1 MSITLSDEQNVYV
14 QTSGKVVLNACPGS
28 GKTTTVAHKIY
39 SLIQNWEN
47 SFSTS
52 AGIVCLSF
60 TNVAKNEIA
69 EKFREINGFSL
80 PYPHLIST
88 IDSFVNS
95 YITLP
100 FAHKVKDIGK
110 RYRIIDD
117 MNYLN
122 SVLRSNWDLKNQFG
136 LLLHQ
141 FEPSKIDYTFKN
153 GITWD
158 GHDKSNNADFVRY
171 GKAVKT
177 IQYSYGLLKTSD
189 SAFFASLIFKKYPRL
204 AKYLAAKFP
213 YLIIDEAQDTSEI
226 QHSILEMLF
235 NEGLK
240 NIDLV
245 GDPYQCLYQWRDAS
259 PELFLQK
266 FDDTKNWKGI
276 YLTENRRSTKKIID
290 IFSVLRRK
298 TDKVI
303 IPVLD
308 SADDLPLHIIKYDSA
323 NYIDAISKYEKLCHE
338 KQYNSNIILV
348 RGNALKNS
356 LLGKE
361 SNYKPWNTS
370 LPYLLIESKIH
381 LQSNEIKEAV
391 RKIRRVII
399 WLFTP
404 DISFSDLKEKEHEL
418 KNDKETNSTIFNL
431 IRGLPSFDLSIKDWT
446 SQAQQYLKTD
456 LELLN
461 EPNFA
466 IRKKNVTKNGK
477 TLFDKATLDNP
488 VNKYFKKS
496 TTDNNI
502 PITNIHQVKGMTFD
516 SVLLILNSKN
526 HKENITLTDFN
537 LTEPLPSEKQRLIYV
552 AISRPRSLLC
562 IGVPNTTA
570 DHVLRNQFNDN
581 IIIL

>member
-1 MSITLSDEQNVYV
+1 MSITLSDEQKVYI
-14 QTSGKVVLNACPGS
+14 QTSGKVILNACPGS

-47 SFSTS
+47 NYSKN

-100 FAHKVKDIGK
+100 FAHKVKDVGK

-122 SVLRSNWDLKNQFG
+122 GVFLSNWNLKNQFG
-136 LLLHQ
+136 TLLHR
-141 FEPSKIDYTFKN
+141 FDPSKIDFTASN
-153 GITWD
+153 GIAWD
-158 GHDKSNNADFVRY
+158 GHDKSADTDFVKY
-171 GKAVKT
+171 GKAVKA
-177 IQYSYGLLKTSD
+177 IQFSNGLLKTSD
-189 SAFFASLIFKKYPRL
+189 SAFFALHIFKKFPQL

-226 QHSILEMLF
+226 QHSILEMLY
-235 NEGLK
+235 NEGLE

-266 FDDTKNWKGI
+266 FDDTENWKGI

-290 IFSVLRRK
+290 VFSVLRRN
-298 TDKVI
+298 TDKEIVPVI
-303 IPVLD
+303 NTD
-308 SADDLPLHIIKYDSA
+308 ADLPLHIIKYDIA
-323 NYIDAISKYEKLCHE
+323 NYAEAIGKYEQLCVD
-338 KQYNSNIILV
+338 NGFASNNILV
-348 RGNALKNS
+348 RGNTLKNS

-361 SNYKPWNTS
+361 TNYSPWNDS
-370 LPYLLIESKIH
+370 LPYLLIESRIH

-391 RKIRRVII
+391 KKVRRIVIG
-399 WLFTP
+399 LFSP
-404 DISFSDLKEKEHEL
+404 DISFADLKEKEQEL
-418 KNDKETNSTIFNL
+418 KNDKITNAAIFNL
-431 IRGLPSFDLSIKDWT
+431 IRGLPSFDLKIKDWT
-446 SQAQQYLKTD
+446 TQTQQYLKAE
-456 LELLN
+456 LELDN
-461 EPNFA
+461 EPDFK
-466 IRKKNVTKNGK
+466 IRKKNTVG
-477 TLFDKATLDNP
+477 FDKTTLEQP
-488 VNKYFKKS
+488 VNRYFKKAITDSNMPVS
-496 TTDNNI
+496 T
-502 PITNIHQVKGMTFD
+502 IHQVKGMTFD
-516 SVLLILNSKN
+516 SVFLILSANSTGQNISLKDFVL
-526 HKENITLTDFN
+526 KEAMPT
-537 LTEPLPSEKQRLIYV
+537 EKQRLIYV

-562 IGVPNTTA
+562 VGVPNTTTV
-570 DHVLRNQFNDN
+570 DELITQFSDQIVVL
-581 IIIL
+581 

>member
-14 QTSGKVVLNACPGS
+14 QTSGKVILNACPGS

-47 SFSTS
+47 SFSIN

-80 PYPHLIST
+80 PCPHLIST

-95 YITLP
+95 FITLP

-117 MNYLN
+117 IEYLN
-122 SVLRSNWDLKNQFG
+122 RIFQSNWKLNNEFG
-136 LLLHQ
+136 SLLHR
-141 FEPSKIDYTFKN
+141 FEPSKIDYTVTN

-158 GHDKSNNADFVRY
+158 GHDKSNEADFVKY
-171 GKAVKT
+171 GKAIKT
-177 IQYSYGLLKTSD
+177 LQFSYGLLKTSD
-189 SAFFASLIFKKYPRL
+189 SAFFAYHILKKYPRL
-204 AKYLAAKFP
+204 GKYLAAKFP

-226 QHSILEMLF
+226 QHSILEMLY

-266 FDDTKNWKGI
+266 FDDTVNWKGI

-290 IFSVLRRK
+290 VFSVLRRN
-298 TDKVI
+298 TDKAIVPVI
-303 IPVLD
+303 D
-308 SADDLPLHIIKYDSA
+308 TAADLPMHIIKYDSA
-323 NYIDAISKYEKLCHE
+323 NYADAIGKYEKLCVE
-338 KQYNSNIILV
+338 NNFASNNILV
-348 RGNALKNS
+348 RGNTLKNS

-361 SNYKPWNTS
+361 TNYSPWNTS
-370 LPYLLIESKIH
+370 LPYLLIESRIH

-391 RKIRRVII
+391 KKVRRIVIG
-399 WLFTP
+399 LFSP
-404 DISFSDLKEKEHEL
+404 DISFADLKEKEQEL
-418 KNDKETNSTIFNL
+418 KNDKGTNASIFNL
-431 IRGLPSFDLSIKDWT
+431 IRGLPSFDLSLKDWT
-446 SQAQQYLKTD
+446 IQTQQYLKTE
-456 LELLN
+456 LELDN
-461 EPNFA
+461 EPDFK
-466 IRKKNVTKNGK
+466 IRKKNTAG
-477 TLFDKATLDNP
+477 FDKTTLDNP
-488 VNKYFKKS
+488 VNRYFKKS
-496 TTDNNI
+496 TTDNNL
-502 PITNIHQVKGMTFD
+502 PVTTIHQVKGMTFD
-516 SVLLILNSKN
+516 SVFLILSVDSKGQN
-526 HKENITLTDFN
+526 ISLKDFVLKEAMPT
-537 LTEPLPSEKQRLIYV
+537 EKQRLIYV

-562 IGVPNTTA
+562 VGVHNSVT
-570 DHVLRNQFNDN
+570 DEELKKQFNN
-581 IIIL
+581 EITIL

>member
-1 MSITLSDEQNVYV
+1 MSITLSDEQKAYV
-14 QTSGKVVLNACPGS
+14 QISGKVILNACPGS
-28 GKTTTVAHKIY
+28 GKTTTVAHKLY
-39 SLIQNWEN
+39 SLIQSWESN
-47 SFSTS
+47 FSIN

-122 SVLRSNWDLKNQFG
+122 SVLLSNWNLKNQFG
-136 LLLHQ
+136 TLLHR
-141 FEPSKIDYTFKN
+141 FEPSKIDYTIAN
-153 GITWD
+153 GIAWD
-158 GHDKSNNADFVRY
+158 GHDKSDNADFVMY

-189 SAFFASLIFKKYPRL
+189 SAFFALHILKKYPRL

-226 QHSILEMLF
+226 QHSILEMLY

-266 FDDTKNWKGI
+266 FDDTENWQGI

-290 IFSVLRRK
+290 VFSVLRRNA
-298 TDKVI
+298 DKAIVPVI
-303 IPVLD
+303 D
-308 SADDLPLHIIKYDSA
+308 SPDDLPLHIIKYNSA
-323 NYIDAISKYEKLCHE
+323 NYVDAINNYEKLCVE
-338 KQYNSNIILV
+338 NNFVSNIILV
-348 RGNALKNS
+348 RGNTLKNT

-361 SNYKPWNTS
+361 ANYSPWRTS
-370 LPYLLIESKIH
+370 LPYLLIESRIH
-381 LQSNEIKEAV
+381 LQSNKIKEAV
-391 RKIRRVII
+391 KNVRRIVIE
-399 WLFTP
+399 LLYP
-404 DISFSDLKEKEHEL
+404 EISFADLKEIEQEL
-418 KNDKETNSTIFNL
+418 KNDKGTNASIFNL
-431 IRGLPSFDLSIKDWT
+431 LRGLPSFNLSLKDWT
-446 SQAQQYLKTD
+446 TQTQQYLKTE
-456 LELLN
+456 LELEN
-461 EPNFA
+461 EPDFE
-466 IRKKNVTKNGK
+466 IRKKNTIG
-477 TLFDKATLDNP
+477 FDKTTLDNP
-488 VNKYFKKS
+488 VNRYFMKS
-496 TTDNNI
+496 TTVNNL
-502 PITNIHQVKGMTFD
+502 PISTIHQVKGMTFD
-516 SVLLILNSKN
+516 SIFLILSADSKGQN
-526 HKENITLTDFN
+526 ISLNDFILKESMPN
-537 LTEPLPSEKQRLIYV
+537 EKQRLIYV
-552 AISRPRSLLC
+552 ASSRPKHLLC
-562 IGVPNTTA
+562 FGVPNTITNEA
-570 DHVLRNQFNDN
+570 LYFQFNKN
-581 IIIL
+581 IKIME

>member
-14 QTSGKVVLNACPGS
+14 QTSGKVILNACPGS

-47 SFSTS
+47 SFSAS

-122 SVLRSNWDLKNQFG
+122 NVLLSNCNLKNQFG
-136 LLLHQ
+136 TLLHQ
-141 FEPSKIDYTFKN
+141 FEPSKIDYTITN
-153 GITWD
+153 GIAWD
-158 GHDKSNNADFVRY
+158 GHDKSDNADFVKY

-189 SAFFASLIFKKYPRL
+189 SAFFALHIFKKYPRL

-226 QHSILEMLF
+226 QHSILEMLY

-245 GDPYQCLYQWRDAS
+245 GDPYQCLYEWRDAS

-266 FDDTKNWKGI
+266 FDDTENWKGI

-290 IFSVLRRK
+290 VFSVLRRK
-298 TDKVI
+298 TDKAIV
-303 IPVLD
+303 PVLD
-308 SADDLPLHIIKYDSA
+308 SADDLPL
-323 NYIDAISKYEKLCHE
+323 AISKYEKLCHE
-338 KQYNSNIILV
+338 KQYDSNIILV

-370 LPYLLIESKIH
+370 LPDLLIESKIH

-399 WLFTP
+399 GLFTP
-404 DISFSDLKEKEHEL
+404 DISFSDLKEKENEL

-431 IRGLPSFDLSIKDWT
+431 IRGLPSFDLSLKDWT
-446 SQAQQYLKTD
+446 SQAQQYLKTE

-461 EPNFA
+461 EPDFA
-466 IRKKNVTKNGK
+466 IRKKNVTKKGK

-488 VNKYFKKS
+488 VNRYFKKS
-496 TTDNNI
+496 TTDSNI

-516 SVLLILNSKN
+516 SVFLILNSKN

-562 IGVPNTTA
+562 IGVPNTIA
-570 DHVLRNQFNDN
+570 DHVLKNQFNVE